1 MRKKVLLTL
10 LLSMMMFS
18 VAQAGVFDK
27 LFGRKAKSDKF
38 RVGYANMADTDVF
51 VKARKDAFIAASKD
65 DASMKIMFTDA
76 NLDMQKQL
84 DQIDNFIMQQVD
96 AIVVVPVDYEGIVPG
111 VEKANEAGIPVIAL
125 GIESAA
131 GESTFVG
138 STNVDAGRMQGE
150 FMAEKLPKNAKVLY
164 LEGTPGLYH
173 SKERWLGFKEALLDK
188 RSDVKLLS
196 KLTGE
201 YDREKGMKVT
211 EDWIQKYPKF
221 DAIIAANDQMALGA
235 VQALRTANRLKGVL
249 VSGVDGVPEALDA
262 IEAGEMAQSIFQNA
276 VGQGSETYNALKK
289 VQAGEKSPEDIL
301 VPFESITKANV
312 GQYK

>member
-18 VAQAGVFDK
+18 VAHAGVFDK
-27 LFGRKAKSDKF
+27 LFKRKAKSEKF

-51 VKARKDAFIAASKD
+51 VKARKDAFIAASKND
-65 DASMKIMFTDA
+65 PNIKTMFTDA

-96 AIVVVPVDYEGIVPG
+96 AIIVVPVDYEGIVPG

-125 GIESAA
+125 GIESAS
-131 GESTFVG
+131 GDFTFVG
-138 STNVDAGRMQGE
+138 STNIDAGRMQGE

-173 SKERWLGFKEALLDK
+173 SKERFQGFKEACLDK
-188 RSDVKLLS
+188 RPDITLLS

-249 VSGVDGVPEALDA
+249 VSGVDGVPDALNA
-262 IEAGEMAQSIFQNA
+262 IESGEMAQTIFQNA
-276 VGQGSETYNALKK
+276 VGQGSQTYEAVK
-289 VQAGEKSPEDIL
+289 QIMAGDKSPENIL
-301 VPFESITKANV
+301 VPFESITKENISE
-312 GQYK
+312 YK